1 LAAPYIAG
9 FFNYQGLDSILRTLC
24 LLFPIKG
31 LAVVGES
38 LAIRELRFRWL
49 ANRDALGVLIGYVI
63 FGVGMALLGFG
74 VWALVAAS
82 LVIGLFK
89 TVVLLIEYPPG
100 NCRPQMRAFKEL
112 IYFGG
117 GQTVARVFNFMALE
131 GDNLVVGRMLG
142 LASLGL
148 YGKAYQLMS
157 IQATLFGQVLDDV
170 LFPSMAKLQHEKKR
184 LAAAYLR
191 GVSLVALVMAPV
203 SVVGFILAPEL
214 VYLILGPQ
222 WADAIVPFRI
232 LALGL
237 LFRTSYKISDSL
249 SRATG
254 SVYRRAWRQGIY
266 AGLVI
271 GGAAIGQFWGVP
283 GVAVGVLGALTVNFS
298 LMAQL
303 SLKIVD
309 ESWIT
314 FLNAHTNAFLLTAI
328 TSFITASTASLLR
341 YNGLPDLV
349 VVAASLLVLGSLLL
363 LLMLRVPRMVI
374 GKEGLWMLNI
384 LKGKYLPARLR
395 GGETKK
401 KNISKTDPAMTVHET
416 AVETGTVG

>member
-1 LAAPYIAG
+1 
-9 FFNYQGLDSILRTLC
+9 
-24 LLFPIKG
+24 
-31 LAVVGES
+31 
-38 LAIRELRFRWL
+38 
-49 ANRDALGVLIGYVI
+49 
-63 FGVGMALLGFG
+63 MALLGFG

-254 SVYRRAWRQGIY
+254 SVYRRAWRQGVY

-349 VVAASLLVLGSLLL
+349 VVAVSLLVLGALLL

-384 LKGKYLPARLR
+384 LKDKYLPDRLR

-401 KNISKTDPAMTVHET
+401 NISKPDPAMTVHET